1 VLNHYRRSTIT
12 LEDTTKLPNAG
23 EVIDEEENVDKEVF
37 VDNFPLF
44 PGEPDAIITEQTY
57 YESWAYSFTDVLVLS
72 ISSST
77 QVAEAKLR
85 SHASASSCIALASRD
100 CSTCASRALLIQIV
114 QYLP

>member
-1 VLNHYRRSTIT
+1 MLNHYRRSTIT

-57 YESWAYSFTDVLVLS
+57 YESWAYSVYRRVG
-72 ISSST
+72 
-77 QVAEAKLR
+77 AKYQ
-85 SHASASSCIALASRD
+85 
-100 CSTCASRALLIQIV
+100 LI
-114 QYLP
+114 YTGCGGGT